1 MIDQAYVGFVYECG
15 GLEGVA
21 LSLPAHV
28 APREPVQFG
37 IDERVQL
44 VECGLISFA
53 PFGEELGNLML
64 PGYACQL
71 LCHALE
77 CADLS
82 ALWSRI
88 RLIDNK
94 AASSRPTPRSGL
106 KPVDVAGFSEHLVN
120 FADVE
125 LFFRNHPARVIFE

>member
-64 PGYACQL
+64 PGYTCQL
-71 LCHALE
+71 LCHAYLDFSVQPLCSLCQVFLTTE
-77 CADLS
+77 NTENTEVH
-82 ALWSRI
+82 REEF
-88 RLIDNK
+88 RLGHHHYY
-94 AASSRPTPRSGL
+94 A
-106 KPVDVAGFSEHLVN
+106 
-120 FADVE
+120 
-125 LFFRNHPARVIFE
+125 